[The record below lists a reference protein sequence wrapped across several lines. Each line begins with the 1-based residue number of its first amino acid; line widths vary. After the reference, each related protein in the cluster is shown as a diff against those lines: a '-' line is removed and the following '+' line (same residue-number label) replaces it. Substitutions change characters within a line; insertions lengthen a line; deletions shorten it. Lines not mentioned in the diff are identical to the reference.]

1 MTTRQIIQKIK
12 DLPRP
17 DQEEV
22 FQALESVLHP
32 AKPAI
37 RYASEEQVEKA
48 SEIVFSKHAELF
60 RKLAQ

>member
-1 MTTRQIIQKIK
+1 MTTRQIIQEIK

-22 FQALESVLHP
+22 LHALESVLQTS
-32 AKPAI
+32 KPET
-37 RYASEEQVEKA
+37 RFASKEQVEKA
-48 SEIVFSKHAELF
+48 SEIVFAKHDELF

>member
-1 MTTRQIIQKIK
+1 MTIRQIIQEIK
-12 DLPRP
+12 ELPRP

-22 FQALESVLHP
+22 FQALESVLQS

-37 RYASEEQVEKA
+37 RYASKEQVEKA